1 MLASLQLLGPG
12 GSVSRVLHDPQR
24 LLVRG
29 KGSVAQVLRAW
40 ERGGMV
46 RSSQLRGH
54 TGGGCGRGGGSST
67 PNSLT
72 PLTCMAWRCCPSFK
86 FSAWNCLFFTLA
98 FSRVAREFLTCQKSK
113 RCRQHASPDDHVVGG
128 GAVKMFRPPVAWR
141 ETTEAA
147 SLTCWCKSIF
157 KRSPKPSLQCNPLLR
172 CLRCSMNDHHGL
184 QALCLL
190 VLSLSGGCV
199 NRLH

>member
-113 RCRQHASPDDHVVGG
+113 GCRQHASPDDHGVRLRDENVPPSRRLARDDGG
-128 GAVKMFRPPVAWR
+128 RKPYLLVQVHLSAVSQTFTSVQSSPQVPPVLD
-141 ETTEAA
+141 E
-147 SLTCWCKSIF
+147 
-157 KRSPKPSLQCNPLLR
+157 
-172 CLRCSMNDHHGL
+172 
-184 QALCLL
+184 
-190 VLSLSGGCV
+190 
-199 NRLH
+199 